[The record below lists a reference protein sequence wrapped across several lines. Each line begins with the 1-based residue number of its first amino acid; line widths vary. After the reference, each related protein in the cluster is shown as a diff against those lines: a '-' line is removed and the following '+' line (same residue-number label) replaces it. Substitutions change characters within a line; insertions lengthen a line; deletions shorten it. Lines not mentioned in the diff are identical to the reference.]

1 MVSGKCITGWGGV
14 GKGGNGGREGWA
26 MDRYPVQGEIETF
39 PVLYTTETRSDSH
52 SMSSSTKTRV
62 K

>member
-1 MVSGKCITGWGGV
+1 
-14 GKGGNGGREGWA
+14 

-39 PVLYTTETRSDSH
+39 PVLCTTETRSDSH